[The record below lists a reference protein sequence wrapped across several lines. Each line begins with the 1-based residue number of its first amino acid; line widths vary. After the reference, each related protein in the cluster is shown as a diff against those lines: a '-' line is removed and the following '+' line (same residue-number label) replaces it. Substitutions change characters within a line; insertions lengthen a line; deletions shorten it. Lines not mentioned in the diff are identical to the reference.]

1 MSEAQAIEADVQ
13 ALQDEYESGG
23 DTEPLI
29 ARLNARIAEFLARG
43 DTIEW
48 IEAEHDAL
56 VRLFLEGGDDVV
68 SLDPDPEVDRGWYGN
83 VEVRACPREG
93 LWVYRKGRF
102 GHVSGHIVA

>member
-23 DTEPLI
+23 DTAPLI
-29 ARLNARIAEFLARG
+29 ERLNARIAEFLARG

-56 VRLFLEGGDDVV
+56 VRMFLEAGEDVV
-68 SLDPDPEVDRGWYGN
+68 ALDPDPEVDRAWYGQF
-83 VEVRACPREG
+83 ELRACPREG

-102 GHVSGHIVA
+102 GHLSGHIVT